1 MPASMNV
8 RVFRAVACLIAAAVL
23 GTAASAQ
30 EPAAPAEESPAPE
43 GAREA
48 GAGLEPEAESGTR
61 AHLWRKL
68 REARLAHLEPYRP
81 GFVERQVLAI
91 EKAERPSILD
101 VNFAG
106 FYPRFTGI
114 ARGSRVAAGTR
125 FWKPDIGGSRF
136 DVHGSAF
143 FSLASYEYYDLQF
156 GEIPRKKGRFP
167 ARISQSQDVYQLGD
181 LGPGERRHLILYG
194 SLRYQHFPRV
204 RYFGPGADASADDE
218 TNFLDQKA
226 FYELVGGYQ
235 LSPRLSFTVRA
246 GYLQAFVGRGTD
258 PDEPSTQDLF
268 TDAEAPGLDEQPDFW
283 IFGGQ
288 LLWDARDEPG
298 NPRRGVVVGLQ
309 ANHAQDRGREEY
321 GFTRLAADV
330 RGHVPLGSVQRNLAM
345 RAYVSVD
352 NPDAGARVPFYLQ
365 QDLGGSHTLRAFESY
380 RFRDDKVLLLQAEYR
395 FYPSPALE
403 LAFFVDA
410 GRVAHRFADL
420 WSDLEADAG
429 FGLRLKSSFATFFR
443 TDVAKGREGWRV
455 LARFSQAF

>member
-1 MPASMNV
+1 MFPDAKMPKGMRI
-8 RVFRAVACLIAAAVL
+8 RVFRAAAGLLAAAL
-23 GTAASAQ
+23 GAAAGAQ
-30 EPAAPAEESPAPE
+30 EPAPSPSPSPSPAAPAPDESPQP
-43 GAREA
+43 
-48 GAGLEPEAESGTR
+48 GTR
-61 AHLWRKL
+61 AHEWRRL
-68 REARLAHLEPYRP
+68 RETRLEGLRPYEP
-81 GFVERQVLAI
+81 GFVERQVLAF

-114 ARGSRVAAGTR
+114 ARGSKVAAGTR
-125 FWKPDIGGSRF
+125 FWKPEIGGSRF

-156 GEIPRKKGRFP
+156 GEIPHKKGRFP
-167 ARISQSQDVYQLGD
+167 VRIAQSQDVYQLGD

-235 LSPRLSFTVRA
+235 LSPRLSFTARA
-246 GYLQAFVGRGTD
+246 GYLQAFVGRGSD
-258 PDEPSTQDLF
+258 PDEPSTQDVF

-288 LLWDARDEPG
+288 LLWDARDVPG

-330 RGHVPLGSVQRNLAM
+330 RGHVPLGSVQRSLAM

-395 FYPSPALE
+395 FYPAPALE

-443 TDVAKGREGWRV
+443 VDVAKGREGWRGV
-455 LARFSQAF
+455 ARFSQVF